1 MFLVEFPWP
10 EIRPRKR
17 DLGPSFVEEAA
28 VPAAA
33 AGGLRMMAACDLVA
47 CFARAGR
54 QTGSDDGLATAFR
67 SINLY
72 LYFAE

>member
-1 MFLVEFPWP
+1 MFLVELPWP
-10 EIRPRKR
+10 ELRPRKR
-17 DLGPSFVEEAA
+17 GLGPSFVEEAA

-33 AGGLRMMAACDLVA
+33 AGGLRMMAACDLA
-47 CFARAGR
+47 ARLARAGR
-54 QTGSDDGLATAFR
+54 RAGRDDGLATAFR